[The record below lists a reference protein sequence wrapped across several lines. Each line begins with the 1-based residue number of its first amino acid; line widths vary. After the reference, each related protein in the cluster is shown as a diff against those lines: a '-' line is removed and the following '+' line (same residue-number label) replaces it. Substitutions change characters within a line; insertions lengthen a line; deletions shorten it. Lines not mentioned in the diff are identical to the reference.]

1 MFTLK
6 RLSKEGIPAALE
18 KADKYRLLNEPREA
32 ESICLDVLDVD
43 PNNQKALVNLLL
55 ARTDQFGYGVAP
67 EEAREAL
74 ARLSDDY
81 KRAYYAG
88 IILERQA
95 KATMNKGMPG
105 AKFDA
110 YEWLEEAMDQ
120 FEKAERLR
128 PSGND
133 ETILRW
139 NACARII
146 MKNKLA
152 PRNEEGFVEPML
164 E

>member
-32 ESICLDVLDVD
+32 ESICLDVLDTD
-43 PNNQKALVNLLL
+43 PANQRALVMLLL
-55 ARTDQFGYGVAP
+55 SRTDQFGDGVAP
-67 EEAREAL
+67 EEAREL
-74 ARLSDDY
+74 LPRLENDY
-81 KRAYYAG
+81 KKAYYEG

-95 KATMNKGMPG
+95 KAILNKGTPG

-110 YEWLEEAMDQ
+110 YEWLREAMEQ
-120 FEKAERLR
+120 FEKAESVR
-128 PSGND
+128 PAGND
-133 ETILRW
+133 EAILRW

-152 PRNEEGFVEPML
+152 RREEGFIETML

>member
-6 RLSKEGIPAALE
+6 RLSKEGIAAALE

-32 ESICLDVLDVD
+32 ESICLDVLEVD
-43 PNNQKALVNLLL
+43 PNNQKALVMLLL
-55 ARTDQFGYGVAP
+55 ARTDQFGNGMAP
-67 EEAREAL
+67 EEARSL
-74 ARLSDDY
+74 LPRLENDY

-95 KATMNKGMPG
+95 KAILNKGTPG

-110 YEWLEEAMDQ
+110 YEWLQEAMEQ

-128 PSGND
+128 PAGND
-133 ETILRW
+133 EAILRW

-146 MKNKLA
+146 MKNKMK
-152 PRNEEGFVEPML
+152 PRSEGFVETML

>member
-32 ESICLDVLDVD
+32 ESICLDVLDAD

-55 ARTDQFGYGVAP
+55 ARTDQFGHGVAP

-95 KATMNKGMPG
+95 KATMNRGIPG

-120 FEKAERLR
+120 FEKAEKLR

-152 PRNEEGFVEPML
+152 PRNEEGFVQPML

>member
-1 MFTLK
+1 MFKLK
-6 RLSKEGIPAALE
+6 QLSKEGIPAALE

-32 ESICLDVLDVD
+32 ESICLDVLEID
-43 PNNQKALVNLLL
+43 PSNQRALINLLL
-55 ARTDQFGYGVAP
+55 ARTDQFGDGTAP
-67 EEAREAL
+67 EEAREL
-74 ARLSDDY
+74 LPRLSDEY

-95 KATMNKGMPG
+95 KAILSKGTPG

-110 YEWLEEAMDQ
+110 FEWLREAMDQ
-120 FEKAERLR
+120 FEKAEAIR
-128 PSGND
+128 PVGND
-133 ETILRW
+133 DAILRW

-152 PRNEEGFVEPML
+152 AREEGFVETML